1 MFGKT
6 DQVIEEL
13 VNYMDEKIDSAVANS
28 LASHIGIYQELMED
42 ERKLMEQT
50 AREIKN
56 DLLFIPAELQIIKS
70 SLERYSD
77 IPNQVEQLSRTIL
90 DYEKEIQRLK
100 AIVQR
105 KDKQLKRLKNA
116 V

>member
-6 DQVIEEL
+6 DQAIEEIQ
-13 VNYMDEKIDSAVANS
+13 NYMDEKIDGAIANS
-28 LASHIGIYQELMED
+28 LARHIGVYQELMED
-42 ERKLMEQT
+42 ERTLMKQT

-56 DLLFIPAELQIIKS
+56 DL
-70 SLERYSD
+70 ERYSD
-77 IPNQVEQLSRTIL
+77 IPNQIEQLSRIIL